1 MLILATTIAGGVS
14 ISEFASLVYVPAGIT
29 SSTVGINIF
38 AITAG
43 IKNYKTIIKKK
54 NKRHYKIVFLGK
66 DKLNT
71 IEVLISESLI
81 DSHIHM

>member
-14 ISEFASLVYVPAGIT
+14 ISEFSSLVYVPAGIT